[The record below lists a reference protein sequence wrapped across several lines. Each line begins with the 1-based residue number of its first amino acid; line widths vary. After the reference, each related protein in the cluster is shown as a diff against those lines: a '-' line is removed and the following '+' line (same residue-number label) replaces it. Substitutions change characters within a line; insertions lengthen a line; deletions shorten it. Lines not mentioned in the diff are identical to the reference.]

1 MRDGELGHVVVLVA
15 ERDKVVVDAR
25 LVLVRVVKVEELGL
39 DVVGRQLLRLKLGQ
53 LLEEALLVRGRHA
66 PDDDDAVVEQKDLG
80 HVHRD
85 VELGHAVV
93 DDGEVV
99 VVVLLRRRAVAVD
112 RVRQADEV
120 VGVVARRVAAVEEL
134 ARRVAALVLGDEARV
149 GFGLPLARL
158 LGLLRAVAVGRVDA
172 LVDELGVG
180 AAGAA
185 APLEEAHQ
193 VVGLVSVGGAVSRDA
208 REAVA
213 IGLAQAGGIPAG
225 CWVLDARVLRVDIAA
240 ALLVFVLLGLGVWQ
254 KLELLCVLGAPLG
267 ADLWLMGEQKATGCT
282 WALYGVGRAVA
293 VAAAE
298 LVVEGREHLRTTSQ
312 AAGADG

>member
-1 MRDGELGHVVVLVA
+1 M
-15 ERDKVVVDAR
+15 
-25 LVLVRVVKVEELGL
+25 RVVKVEELGL
-39 DVVGRQLLRLKLGQ
+39 DVVGRQLLRLKLGE

-66 PDDDDAVVEQKDLG
+66 PDDDDAVVKQKDLG

-93 DDGEVV
+93 DDGERVVEV

-134 ARRVAALVLGDEARV
+134 ARRVAALVLGDEACV
-149 GFGLPLARL
+149 GFGLSLAGL

-180 AAGAA
+180 AASAA

-193 VVGLVSVGGAVSRDA
+193 VVGLVSVGGAVGRDA

-213 IGLAQAGGIPAG
+213 IGLA
-225 CWVLDARVLRVDIAA
+225 
-240 ALLVFVLLGLGVWQ
+240 
-254 KLELLCVLGAPLG
+254 
-267 ADLWLMGEQKATGCT
+267 
-282 WALYGVGRAVA
+282 
-293 VAAAE
+293 
-298 LVVEGREHLRTTSQ
+298 
-312 AAGADG
+312 